1 MTKKN
6 WSLFIGPVSIGILLF
21 AAAAFG
27 QSGPPGSAQEG
38 RAATDGKYLDA
49 NPAAQA
55 ATKIPYYDDGIP
67 APIGYTDEDG
77 FSALGD
83 NPIVSR
89 SYSDKAPKPSADP
102 RNFEGAWAHRDLA
115 RERIFRNIFETRL
128 PYNDEGRK
136 IMKHRREMENSGKPP
151 LTNAGRCYPTVEFAL
166 EINGP
171 FFIVQSEKFIHVT
184 FHEFHHHWQIRMN
197 QKHKT
202 TGPREF
208 AGDSIGHWDG
218 NTLVVETT
226 RYKEPIW
233 LDPVG
238 TPASEDAVLTR
249 RIRKIENGQALEMIT
264 TVDDPKYYTKPWSFA
279 RPYGWS
285 PDGWRVGE
293 YNCEQ
298 QVGGP
303 NGAGYG
309 QVKEQPLP

>member
-1 MTKKN
+1 M
-6 WSLFIGPVSIGILLF
+6 LLLTGV
-21 AAAAFG
+21 AFG
-27 QSGPPGSAQEG
+27 QSGPPAGGAQEG
-38 RAATDGKYLDA
+38 RPTTGGTYLDA

-55 ATKIPYYDDGIP
+55 ATRIPYYDDGIP

-83 NPIVSR
+83 NPIVAKAFSN
-89 SYSDKAPKPSADP
+89 KAPKPNGEP
-102 RNFEGAWAHRDLA
+102 RNFEGAWAHRDLL
-115 RERIFRNIFETRL
+115 RERIFRTIFETRL

-136 IMKHRREMENSGKPP
+136 ILQRRREMENSGKPP
-151 LTNAGRCYPTVEFAL
+151 LSNSGRCYPTLEFAL
-166 EINGP
+166 EINGA
-171 FFIVQSEKFIHVT
+171 FFFVQSKKYIYGT
-184 FHEFHHHWQIRMN
+184 FYEFHHDWQIRMN

-202 TGPREF
+202 TGPRAF
-208 AGDSIGHWDG
+208 AGDSIGYWDG

-226 RYKEPIW
+226 RYREPIW

-238 TPASEDAVLTR
+238 TPASENAVLTR

-264 TVDDPKYYTKPWSFA
+264 TVDDPKYYAKPWSFA
-279 RPYGWS
+279 RSYRWR
-285 PDGWRVGE
+285 PDSWRLRE